1 MRLMN
6 DLTMLALLLAMT
18 TSLTACGAGFSGSG
32 GDKPE
37 GTRLVKGRL
46 QIPDD
51 DLFGRQVTGLQ
62 VAAAHLRTDGGIEVF
77 PSAVFDPSEQRAEA
91 SFVANVGGGVDTF
104 LVLQVPSATQ
114 RGIGSFLGLYT
125 FDGGVTLLPRGED
138 DLDLGTITI
147 TRGARVPADTRL
159 ASGSAPTPDA
169 QTDTDNDG
177 LKNSVDNDDDDD
189 SVVDAN
195 DDDVAGDGVV
205 DVLQRY
211 ESLVDADNDGIADL
225 LQ

>member
-1 MRLMN
+1 MRLSVG
-6 DLTMLALLLAMT
+6 LATVAMT
-18 TSLTACGAGFSGSG
+18 VAMTMCLTACGAGFSGAG

-62 VAAAHLRTDGGIEVF
+62 VAALHINADGGIDIF

-91 SFVANVGGGVDTF
+91 SFVATVGGGVDSF

-114 RGIGSFLGLYT
+114 RGIGTLIGRYT
-125 FDGGVTLLPRGED
+125 FGGDNLVPRGED
-138 DLDLGTITI
+138 DLDLGAITVS
-147 TRGARVPADTRL
+147 RGARVPADTRL
-159 ASGSAPTPDA
+159 ESGAAPAPDA
-169 QTDTDNDG
+169 QTDTDVDG
-177 LKNSVDNDDDDD
+177 LNNDVDDDDD
-189 SVVDAN
+189 ADGIADAS
-195 DDDVAGDGVV
+195 DADVAGDGV
-205 DVLQRY
+205 DDSLQRY
-211 ESLVDADNDGIADL
+211 EVLADADSDGIADV

>member
-1 MRLMN
+1 MRLMSGVV
-6 DLTMLALLLAMT
+6 LGFVIA
-18 TSLTACGAGFSGSG
+18 SSTACGAGFTGSG

-62 VAAAHLRTDGGIEVF
+62 VAALHVKADGGVDVF

-91 SFVANVGGGVDTF
+91 AFVATVGGGVDAF

-114 RGIGSFLGLYT
+114 RGIGSFLGLYVV
-125 FDGGVTLLPRGED
+125 DGDNLVPRGED
-138 DLDLGTITI
+138 DLDLGTITVS
-147 TRGARVPADTRL
+147 RGARVPADTRL
-159 ASGSAPTPDA
+159 ESGAAPSPAA
-169 QTDTDNDG
+169 QTDTDGDG
-177 LKNSVDNDDDDD
+177 LKNNVDDDDD
-189 SVVDAN
+189 DDGTLDSVDT
-195 DDDVAGDGVV
+195 DVAGDGV
-205 DVLQRY
+205 DDTLQRY
-211 ESLVDADNDGIADL
+211 EVLIDEDGDGIADV